1 MSETE
6 PVKVPDNRFAPK
18 APIGVTEPSV
28 PQVYSSGYS
37 EEEILLITIAHKKL
51 SDRNLK
57 VEPVT
62 LEEFKTIVIPWQRIN
77 RTEAFNLNPDKVKAV
92 RQPKEP
98 SARKPRATTSKEPKV
113 PKLTKKFIADKLS
126 DIIFQMAAGEPVST
140 EDQEFFTTH
149 TSRELS

>member
-1 MSETE
+1 MTE
-6 PVKVPDNRFAPK
+6 PVKVQDNRFAPK
-18 APIGVTEPSV
+18 ALTVVTEPAIA
-28 PQVYSSGYS
+28 QVYSSGYS

-98 SARKPRATTSKEPKV
+98 SARKPRATASKESKV
-113 PKLTKKFIADKLS
+113 SKLTKKFISDKLS
-126 DIIFQMAAGEPVST
+126 DIIFQMAAGEPVSN
-140 EDQEFFTTH
+140 EDMVFFTTH
-149 TSRELS
+149 TNKDLV

>member
-1 MSETE
+1 MTE
-6 PVKVPDNRFAPK
+6 PVKLPDNRFAPR
-18 APIGVTEPSV
+18 ALTVTTEPAV

-57 VEPVT
+57 IEPVT
-62 LEEFKTIVIPWQRIN
+62 LEEFKTIVVPWQRIH

-98 SARKPRATTSKEPKV
+98 SARKPRASATDSTEPKV
-113 PKLTKKFIADKLS
+113 PKLTKKFIAEKLS
-126 DIIFQMAAGEPVST
+126 DIIFQMAAGETISDGDMV
-140 EDQEFFTTH
+140 FFTTH
-149 TSRELS
+149 TSKEIV